1 MDDTMDTLSAQY
13 LRHRLARF
21 SQAIEA
27 AREQVSDPSALGRY
41 PASAPYYERSG
52 IVQLFNSLDDE
63 SGEWRNL
70 KGEFD
75 KLEQDLRQLEADLG
89 PAYRKLLHGE
99 LKTCL
104 DSYFSAVCH
113 ANLGGT
119 MQGSDQDLLCRDRI
133 VILIREL
140 EKDHDLS
147 GARDLL
153 GMLDANLFPH
163 DAITDSDLIDPSLQN
178 EYRLHPSTSRNG
190 IEG

>member
-1 MDDTMDTLSAQY
+1 MDSRPAQY
-13 LRHRLARF
+13 LRHRLVRF
-21 SQAIEA
+21 SRAIEA
-27 AREQVSDPSALGRY
+27 ARKQVSDPPAVGRY

-52 IVQLFNSLDDE
+52 IVQLFNSLDAD
-63 SGEWRNL
+63 SSDRRDL
-70 KGEFD
+70 LQEFD
-75 KLEQDLRQLEADLG
+75 ELEQALRLLETDLG
-89 PAYRKLLHGE
+89 PAYRQRLLTE
-99 LKTCL
+99 LKTSL

-140 EKDHDLS
+140 KKDHDLS

-163 DAITDSDLIDPSLQN
+163 DAIPDSDLIDPSLQN
-178 EYRLHPSTSRNG
+178 EYRLLPSTSRNG

>member
-1 MDDTMDTLSAQY
+1 MDTRPAQY
-13 LRHRLARF
+13 LRHRLVRF
-21 SQAIEA
+21 SRAIEA
-27 AREQVSDPSALGRY
+27 ARKHLPDPPAVGRY

-52 IVQLFNSLDDE
+52 ILQLFNALDAE
-63 SGEWRNL
+63 SGELGDL
-70 KGEFD
+70 KEEFD

-89 PAYRKLLHGE
+89 PAYRKLLRGE

-104 DSYFSAVCH
+104 DLYFSAVCH

-119 MQGSDQDLLCRDRI
+119 MQGSDHDLLCRDRI
-133 VILIREL
+133 VILINEL

-153 GMLDANLFPH
+153 GMLDANLFPV
-163 DAITDSDLIDPSLQN
+163 DATTSGDLIDASLQN
-178 EYRLHPSTSRNG
+178 ECGLLHSTSRDG